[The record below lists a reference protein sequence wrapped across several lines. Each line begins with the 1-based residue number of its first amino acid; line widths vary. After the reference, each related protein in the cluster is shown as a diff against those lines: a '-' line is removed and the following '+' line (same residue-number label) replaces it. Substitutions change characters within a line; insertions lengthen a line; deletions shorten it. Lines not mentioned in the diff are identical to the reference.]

1 MEVQDLQPPFIFS
14 NESRDFKTL
23 IREVKIM
30 TKVKCILGYYDTK
43 LNRSV
48 AIDEEIDVTDERAAQ
63 LIKAKVATPIAEKV
77 VKQRKKKED

>member
-30 TKVKCILGYYDTK
+30 TKVKCIVGYYDTK

-48 AIDEEIDVTDERAAQ
+48 IIDEEIEVNDERAAQ
-63 LIKAKVATPIAEKV
+63 LIKANVAEKV

>member
-30 TKVKCILGYYDTK
+30 TKVKCIVGYYDTK

-48 AIDEEIDVTDERAAQ
+48 AIDEEIDVNDERAAQ
-63 LIKAKVATPIAEKV
+63 LIKAKVAEKM